1 MAEKKK
7 NVIRSDQEYF
17 LIKTMVIDKL
27 SFKKFGFDTLDK
39 SFAGKWRREF
49 PVKVRGTSRD

>member
-7 NVIRSDQEYF
+7 VTRSDQECF

-27 SFKKFGFDTLDK
+27 SFKQFGFESLDE
-39 SFAGKWRREF
+39 SFAEK
-49 PVKVRGTSRD
+49 